1 MFPVIYVPLPGG
13 SSKARD
19 GLPDKCKKACIFAVT
34 LLEEVARQLGE
45 GDITIE
51 ELEKFQG
58 HIEQMKQLC
67 EAAAQSN
74 PSLQSTV
81 LNYTVKQRLEEFQV
95 FRDQLGNLQHLCH
108 MIPHRI
114 AG

>member
-1 MFPVIYVPLPGG
+1 MYPVIILAGG

-19 GLPDKCKKACIFAVT
+19 GLPDQCKRACIFAVT

-58 HIEQMKQLC
+58 HIEQMKLLY

-74 PSLQSTV
+74 PSMQFTV
-81 LNYTVKQRLEEFQV
+81 LNYTMKQRLEEFQV
-95 FRDQLGNLQHLCH
+95 FQDQLGNLQHLCH
-108 MIPHRI
+108 VIPHRI